1 MNSKIYEKKTLST
14 TYNTILSNID
24 KTAKKQETIW
34 GLEVKLTFVKYWWHY
49 LVFYEVHMNILKL
62 ADYSFQHSVAYKT

>member
-24 KTAKKQETIW
+24 KTAKKQETI
-34 GLEVKLTFVKYWWHY
+34 
-49 LVFYEVHMNILKL
+49 
-62 ADYSFQHSVAYKT
+62 